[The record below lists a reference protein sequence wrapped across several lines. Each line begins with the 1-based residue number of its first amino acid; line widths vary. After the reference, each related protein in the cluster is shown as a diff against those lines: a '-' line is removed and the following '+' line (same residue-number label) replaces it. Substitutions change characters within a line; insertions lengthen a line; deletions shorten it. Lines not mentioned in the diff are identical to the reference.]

1 METKD
6 WIFLVLNVIGLY
18 LAGKQNQLQ
27 ARAMNRE
34 AATTGRRLGLGFK
47 RFWPMAVM
55 VLLLAGAW
63 VPYFL
68 GKVAASPLTEPPVGM
83 TAWALEQPIASPI
96 PDADFAVV
104 GGTQFAAKYA
114 DKYNVLIFT
123 RVVDDT
129 IDANSD
135 RVIDRSN
142 SFQIPVGSAVKIE
155 VPFSAAASAR
165 FTMPRMIS
173 TYLVVIPKK
182 VDPLELTT
190 LNSINTHGGYI
201 LTTGQQN
208 SH

>member
-6 WIFLVLNVIGLY
+6 WVFLALNVIGLY

-27 ARAMNRE
+27 ARALNRE
-34 AATTGRRLGLGFK
+34 PTTAGKRLSFSFK

-114 DKYNVLIFT
+114 NQYNVLIFT

-142 SFQIPVGSAVKIE
+142 SFQIPVGGAVKIE
-155 VPFSAAASAR
+155 VPFSPPASSR
-165 FTMPRMIS
+165 FSTPRMVS
-173 TYLVVIPKK
+173 TYLVIIPKK

-190 LNSINTHGGYI
+190 LNSISTHGGYI
-201 LTTGQQN
+201 LGIGQQN

>member
-34 AATTGRRLGLGFK
+34 PATTGKRLSFNLE

-55 VLLLAGAW
+55 VVLLAGTW

-68 GKVAASPLTEPPVGM
+68 GKVAANPQTEPPVGM
-83 TAWALEQPIASPI
+83 TVWALEQALASPV
-96 PDADFAVV
+96 PTAAFAVV

-114 DKYNVLIFT
+114 EKYNVLIFT
-123 RVVDDT
+123 RVVEDT

-142 SFQIPVGSAVKIE
+142 AFQIPVGSAVKIE
-155 VPFSAAASAR
+155 VPFSAPASSR
-165 FTMPRMIS
+165 FNTPRMVS
-173 TYLVVIPKK
+173 TYLVIIPKK
-182 VDPLELTT
+182 VDPFELTT
-190 LNSINTHGGYI
+190 LNSIST
-201 LTTGQQN
+201 
-208 SH
+208 